1 MMNGK
6 LEQIEILEKKLQK
19 IEERI
24 ATLKVELTAIYLID
38 EKDWEQDD
46 ESASREQELK
56 SLEAER
62 DEIQAKLERLKNQG

>member
-1 MMNGK
+1 MNGK
-6 LEQIEILEKKLQK
+6 LEQSEILEKLQK
-19 IEERI
+19 IERGI
-24 ATLKVELTAIYLID
+24 AIVKVELVSTYLID

-62 DEIQAKLERLKNQG
+62 DEIQAKLVRLTNQD